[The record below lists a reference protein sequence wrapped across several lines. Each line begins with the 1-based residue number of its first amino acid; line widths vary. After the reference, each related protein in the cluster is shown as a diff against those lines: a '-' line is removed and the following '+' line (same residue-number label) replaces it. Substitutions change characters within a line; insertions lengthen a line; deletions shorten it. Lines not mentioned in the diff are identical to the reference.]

1 MIQSNKYYKSCAV
14 GVTSEVGLTTDRD
27 LSVLTVHKK
36 HNGSHVVWAAI
47 QYLPRYLLETKIYE
61 YITISFTI
69 TVYLFIL
76 VTTLVKSSC
85 VFLYILF
92 PYEFLLC

>member
-36 HNGSHVVWAAI
+36 HDVFYSSEIPEVTW
-47 QYLPRYLLETKIYE
+47 YE
-61 YITISFTI
+61 P
-69 TVYLFIL
+69 
-76 VTTLVKSSC
+76 
-85 VFLYILF
+85 LYNTYQGIF
-92 PYEFLLC
+92 